1 MMHSQ
6 ANIFCVNRLRLALGH
21 AAAISGLLL
30 ELLKHQNDDIK
41 PYPYLLR
48 GAIPKQVSA
57 GCTVPGSK
65 LDIYTS
71 GRVSRDGNLNNL
83 PSAGPDLTYVLMSML
98 PDTHTH
104 DSKV

>member
-48 GAIPKQVSA
+48 GAIPPYQGQNWIFIRQEGGAGMEILLIYPPQVQ
-57 GCTVPGSK
+57 
-65 LDIYTS
+65 I
-71 GRVSRDGNLNNL
+71 
-83 PSAGPDLTYVLMSML
+83 
-98 PDTHTH
+98 
-104 DSKV
+104 